1 MQGKII
7 LGTVILACLLVTI
20 YVTRP
25 IGRIS
30 RQAFSR
36 IQIGMGESEVE
47 AALGF
52 PDKDYGTHKLLIKF
66 DTWVPIDCVHDYF
79 DVMNKTS
86 DTQAFVWAS
95 VDGAI
100 IVYFDAHNLVSGT
113 DIREVSFKTSIVDC
127 FKQG

>member
-7 LGTVILACLLVTI
+7 LGTIFTVSGFTI

-36 IQIGMGESEVE
+36 IQIGMGESEGE
-47 AALGF
+47 SSPGF
-52 PDKDYGTHKLLIKF
+52 SRQGYGTHKLLIKF

-86 DTQAFVWAS
+86 DTQALVWAS
-95 VDGAI
+95 VNSAI
-100 IVYFDAHNLVSGT
+100 IIYLDAHNLVSGT